1 MKKHAGLSMKERRA
15 AVNAVAVL
23 GVNGIFTIDD
33 HEEWAVR
40 PERIAEVL
48 RTHSSCI
55 PSAMSGWSETVPTP
69 TTWAIWWISRL
80 AQAKHSSE
88 CGMGGSG

>member
-1 MKKHAGLSMKERRA
+1 MRRLEKLSTSEREGVA
-15 AVNAVAVL
+15 NAVAMLEVSGSFTTDDL
-23 GVNGIFTIDD
+23 G
-33 HEEWAVR
+33 EWEVR

-55 PSAMSGWSETVPTP
+55 PSATSGWSETVQMP

-80 AQAKHSSE
+80 AQAKHQSE
-88 CGMGGSG
+88 CGMGGVR